1 MSQNQQAIPSVMN
14 PKPLRSSTHDDGIQ
28 ISQKLKTA
36 VLAQLRERIV
46 SIKTAYVY
54 AKQKVDSN
62 DNNKTDKSHALDVLA
77 KRVNS
82 LIQADNTEVKSKPFI
97 ETLKTCVDQ
106 LVQIDDLGLNFQGS
120 TYRESIRNSCERNS
134 ESSDTSHEATDS
146 ESDGHENLAQ
156 EVLQYSLQPVY
167 ESLNHQQKLFEQ
179 HLDNIGKCHRPAT
192 FLAVKQKLK
201 RSITHMERLAKD
213 FGIATDIKQRR
224 IDVNQCLTQ
233 IQHAR
238 LEELKTHLHG
248 TLPVNDKE
256 KKNIDDLGP
265 MKEKIFDSDTLDQ
278 AVKAMIKHVTQTIN
292 SIRENHS
299 SRTGIQT
306 ITRIEDIVE
315 ESEKEVANLMKN
327 LQTAIVLRDKL
338 LIFSGQTQ
346 LDDYQRDC
354 NLICNHRN
362 SIQESRVSPQ
372 FKDLVQAK
380 KQFEESLKK
389 KKETLLLHQNI
400 LADNFS
406 QSQETLLASLTKIS
420 RALGNLDKDNNVS
433 GDYTTRYACLFTS
446 SNYPKQAI
454 KSLKTAVR
462 EAIEATEQAITKDDL
477 HIVVSTLSS
486 VAHEPDVESALK
498 TTTLEWIYSCM
509 VTLFSCFCTTTPS
522 EKVQAEQQREAIA
535 SLTV

>member
-14 PKPLRSSTHDDGIQ
+14 HKPLQSSTHDNGIQ

-36 VLAQLRERIV
+36 VLAQLLERIV

-62 DNNKTDKSHALDVLA
+62 DNNKTDKSHALNVLA

-106 LVQIDDLGLNFQGS
+106 LVQIDDLGLNSQGS

-192 FLAVKQKLK
+192 FLDVKEELD
-201 RSITHMERLAKD
+201 RSITHMELFEKD
-213 FGIATDIKQRR
+213 FGIATDFAQRR

-238 LEELKTHLHG
+238 LEELNTLLHG
-248 TLPVNDKE
+248 TLSVNNKG
-256 KKNIDDLGP
+256 KKIIDDLGP
-265 MKEKIFDSDTLDQ
+265 GKEKLFDSDTLDQ
-278 AVKAMIKHVTQTIN
+278 TVKAIISYVTQTIN
-292 SIRENHS
+292 SIREKHS

-306 ITRIEDIVE
+306 ITRMKAIVKKSE
-315 ESEKEVANLMKN
+315 EEVANLMKN

-346 LDDYQRDC
+346 LNDYQRDC
-354 NLICNHRN
+354 NLICNPLN
-362 SIQESRVSPQ
+362 SIQDSRVSPQ

-400 LADNFS
+400 LADNFIKS
-406 QSQETLLASLTKIS
+406 QATLLASLTKIS

-433 GDYTTRYACLFTS
+433 EKYTIHACLFSS
-446 SNYPKQAI
+446 SNYPTQAI
-454 KSLKTAVR
+454 KSLKTSVDN
-462 EAIEATEQAITKDDL
+462 AIEKTKQANTKDHL
-477 HIVVSTLSS
+477 ETVVDTLSS
-486 VAHEPDVESALK
+486 AAHDPEIESALK

-522 EKVQAEQQREAIA
+522 EKVQAEQQREVIA